1 MEMGA
6 LQWRHL
12 PPWISQLTSG
22 ISSVALRVETFLGVD
37 PYSKGSEEVTRLLQG
52 EDGINEWVEA
62 KFVVDTDI
70 ESLGDKMIACIE
82 AKRAALGI

>member
-1 MEMGA
+1 MLHMF
-6 LQWRHL
+6 LHQ
-12 PPWISQLTSG
+12 TST
-22 ISSVALRVETFLGVD
+22 SPS
-37 PYSKGSEEVTRLLQG
+37 YSKGSSEVTRLLQG
-52 EDGINEWVEA
+52 DDGIKEWVEA

>member
-1 MEMGA
+1 M
-6 LQWRHL
+6 LFR
-12 PPWISQLTSG
+12 S
-22 ISSVALRVETFLGVD
+22 
-37 PYSKGSEEVTRLLQG
+37 TRLLQG

-70 ESLGDKMIACIE
+70 EALGDKMIACIE